1 MKKEITYHCKYCSL
15 EKIPSDLYVNH
26 PNCEEINTL
35 HKEHVYEEFYKPQI
49 LFINNRRNQ
58 TKNIDLCCNNFTDI
72 IMISVASLTEIY
84 KTFASVFLV
93 IFSPKSCSNQDCSL
107 QALYIDQIFNTVSI
121 SIGLFTFCLFMMLY
135 IIEII
140 REDFLKKN
148 LIFNDKDT
156 IGVPG
161 IHVYQKKGTDYLERI
176 YTPKKPF
183 INFSFLFKSSKLS
196 KLYKKE
202 VKIEDYIINKNDI
215 LQNIKN
221 NVRFYNNF
229 IRKSANILIVTYLIN
244 VIFAIV
250 AVKFYNDTQS
260 AYISLFT
267 NIILICPKL
276 YSSYKITKDGEYNT
290 NSVYLTKNLEYNDYN
305 DKNKDK
311 IEKIII
317 EKRVEFFKDPNNNKE
332 NTLKMREIEQLEF
345 DKKNKE
351 TNLHIASLYGRM
363 PNLPFVFI

>member
-1 MKKEITYHCKYCSL
+1 MQKQITYHCKYCSL

-26 PNCEEINTL
+26 PNCEEINIL
-35 HKEHVYEEFYKPQI
+35 HKEHVYEEYIKPQI
-49 LFINNRRNQ
+49 LFIDNRRNQ
-58 TKNIDLCCNNFTDI
+58 TKNIDLYCNNFIDI
-72 IMISVASLTEIY
+72 IMISISSLTGIY
-84 KTFASVFLV
+84 RTFVSVFLV
-93 IFSPKSCSNQDCSL
+93 IFSPKNCSNQDCSL
-107 QALYIDQIFNTVSI
+107 QALYIDQTFNTVSI

-135 IIEII
+135 VVEMI

-176 YTPKKPF
+176 NKPIKPF
-183 INFSFLFKSSKLS
+183 FNFSFLFKSSKLK

-202 VKIEDYIINKNDI
+202 VKIEDYIINKNVI

-221 NVRFYNNF
+221 NVKFYNNF
-229 IRKSANILIVTYLIN
+229 IRQSANILIVTYLIN
-244 VIFAIV
+244 VIFAII
-250 AVKFYNDTQS
+250 AIKFYNDNQS
-260 AYISLFT
+260 AYISFIT
-267 NIILICPKL
+267 NILLICPKL

-305 DKNKDK
+305 DENKNK
-311 IEKIII
+311 IEQIII

-332 NTLKMREIEQLEF
+332 NTLKIREIEQSEF

-351 TNLHIASLYGRM
+351 TNIHISRMYGHM
-363 PNLPFVFI
+363 PRLPFVF